1 MKKIMF
7 GLVVFSLLLSLS
19 LVVAEEV
26 ITSDDEVV
34 SPYGKIADATYKGLT
49 PCALSIRNFN
59 FGFDFFN
66 PIRIPNEYCK
76 ENAVK
81 PSSMSQLKWDIWH
94 NRVY

>member
-26 ITSDDEVV
+26 VTSDEVV
-34 SPYGKIADATYKGLT
+34 SPYGQIADATYKGLT
-49 PCALSIRNFN
+49 PCALSVRNYN
-59 FGFDFFN
+59 FGLDFFN
-66 PIRIPNEYCK
+66 PIRILNRYCE

-81 PSSMSQLKWDIWH
+81 PNEIPQVNWNFWH
-94 NRVY
+94 NFVY